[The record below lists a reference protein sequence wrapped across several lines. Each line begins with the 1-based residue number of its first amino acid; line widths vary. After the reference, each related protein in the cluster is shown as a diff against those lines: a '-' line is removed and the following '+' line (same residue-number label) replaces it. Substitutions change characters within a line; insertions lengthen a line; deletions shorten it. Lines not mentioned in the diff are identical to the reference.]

1 MVYAAAS
8 EAVQPGPP
16 AGSILQTHKA
26 LLDKFAGRL
35 HDDDLTYFVTWDRLV
50 DLEGNSSISHMAEA
64 WLVDSL
70 ERERTTLRCMSSL
83 FFESGDDGDGSSVLL
98 TFQRSR
104 LSSQQNSLQNLSF
117 EHGCHVVISTDN
129 TTASSQTSLNRPHM
143 HVVRGQFEHASEN
156 RVSIRASPDDLS
168 RLRRVIQRSGDLS
181 GPLFRL
187 DRDEVAT
194 GLGTLRQNLVNL
206 FSRDSG
212 QDLSHNRFSW
222 LRDVVVRLKPPSFD
236 HTKKDAMFDPP
247 ANLVGGSYPGC
258 DFMDLYLEYAELN
271 DDQRAAADNVL
282 AAKDYSMIQGLPGTG
297 KTSTIAFLARLL
309 VAHGKRVLITSY
321 TNSAVDNVL
330 LKLMASGLAATSPT
344 VPSPVMIRIGRDTS
358 THPYVRSILAASAA
372 IAFENSFSTEGDAK
386 GGLPP
391 SADSLAKCVHA
402 ARVVGATALTI
413 PRSPLLVKEH
423 FDVVIVDEAGQI
435 TQPAVLGA
443 LMSADSFILVGDH
456 KQLPPL
462 VANEVAEM
470 GGERNFRISCCATCY
485 VVFQKRSHILS
496 YCLSRIWRLDA
507 QTFGRGSSDRRG
519 HAVVPVSHESRNLHA
534 QQRGRLRRGSEVR
547 G

>member
-8 EAVQPGPP
+8 ETFKAGSP
-16 AGSILQTHKA
+16 AGSILQTHRA
-26 LLDKFAGRL
+26 LLDKFTGRL
-35 HDDDLTYFVTWDRLV
+35 RDDDLTYFVTWDRLV
-50 DLEGNSSISHMAEA
+50 DLEGNSSTSHAAEA

-70 ERERTTLRCMSSL
+70 EREKTTLRCMSSL
-83 FFESGDDGDGSSVLL
+83 SFESGNDGDGSSVLL
-98 TFQRSR
+98 IFQRSH
-104 LSSQQNSLQNLSF
+104 LSSQQNPLQNLSF
-117 EHGCHVVISTDN
+117 EHGCHVVVSTDD
-129 TTASSQTSLNRPHM
+129 TTASSQQSLNRPHM
-143 HVVRGQFEHASEN
+143 HIVRGLFERASEN
-156 RVSIRASPDDLS
+156 CVTIRASPDDLS
-168 RLRRVIQRSGDLS
+168 RLRRVIQRSGDPR
-181 GPLFRL
+181 GILFRL

-212 QDLSHNRFSW
+212 GQEVTHNRLSW

-236 HTKKDAMFDPP
+236 HTKKEAMFDPP
-247 ANLVGGSYPGC
+247 LNCVARSYPGC

-271 DDQRAAADNVL
+271 DDQRAAADNVM

-330 LKLMASGLAATSPT
+330 LKLMASGLAATSPSA
-344 VPSPVMIRIGRDTS
+344 PSPAMIRIGRDTS
-358 THPYVRSILAASAA
+358 THPHVHPILAASAA
-372 IAFENSFSTEGDAK
+372 LALENSSSPEENAK
-386 GGLPP
+386 GSLLP
-391 SADSLAKCVHA
+391 SAESLARCVQA
-402 ARVVGATALTI
+402 ARVVGATALTL
-413 PRSPLLVKEH
+413 PRSPLLAREH

-470 GGERNFRISCCATCY
+470 GGKQNLEPQVLLHETVALRPIISHFRCVY
-485 VVFQKRSHILS
+485 F
-496 YCLSRIWRLDA
+496 SRIRRLDA
-507 QTFGRGSSDRRG
+507 QAFG
-519 HAVVPVSHESRNLHA
+519 
-534 QQRGRLRRGSEVR
+534 
-547 G
+547 